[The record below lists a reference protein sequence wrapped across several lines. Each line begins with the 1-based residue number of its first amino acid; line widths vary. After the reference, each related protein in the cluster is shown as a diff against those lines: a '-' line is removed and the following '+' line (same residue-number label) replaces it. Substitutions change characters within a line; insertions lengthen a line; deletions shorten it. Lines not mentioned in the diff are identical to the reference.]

1 MDEEPKYRNY
11 AGLHL
16 YKYFNLE
23 LELYAVKVA
32 PTVPRRGDGCEAV
45 SLSWWTYRIR
55 KFFPLI
61 VLN

>member
-23 LELYAVKVA
+23 LELYAVKVSC
-32 PTVPRRGDGCEAV
+32 TVPRRGDGCEAV
-45 SLSWWTYRIR
+45 SLSDWNRSPKR
-55 KFFPLI
+55 VSFQ
-61 VLN
+61 